1 MCRLYYLCYY
11 AKSFLMDVY
20 LWESVYK
27 LDFPSVV
34 AGDGSKQLCCFM
46 PKNWACSLNFSC
58 HISHFW
64 LIWLVLLREVF
75 SCGRIFIRVRI
86 RDRLCYSPK
95 SPLDF
100 NFVKDENNLFMKF
113 TLFTLLEVVD
123 KCLIFIYLMYANR
136 FHKWFLIE
144 KKKG

>member
-1 MCRLYYLCYY
+1 M
-11 AKSFLMDVY
+11 
-20 LWESVYK
+20 
-27 LDFPSVV
+27 
-34 AGDGSKQLCCFM
+34 
-46 PKNWACSLNFSC
+46 
-58 HISHFW
+58 
-64 LIWLVLLREVF
+64 LLREVF

-95 SPLDF
+95 SRLYFIFYINDA
-100 NFVKDENNLFMKF
+100 DENNLFMKF

-123 KCLIFIYLMYANR
+123 KCLVFIYLMYANR